1 MKNESNTPEDYHQ
14 NGNTKPGNGMKSEAL
29 KEADCQ
35 RKNQRP
41 REGKRKG
48 TVIDLLLAFVI
59 RAEKTD

>member
-1 MKNESNTPEDYHQ
+1 
-14 NGNTKPGNGMKSEAL
+14 MKSEAL